1 MATLSPGDRLGPYEV
16 VGALGAGGMGEV
28 YRATDTR
35 LDRTVAVKV
44 LTAHLAD
51 SPEQRE
57 RFEREARAIAA
68 VNHPNICA
76 LYDLGRE
83 RPPSAGS
90 PMDFLVMECL
100 DGETVAQ
107 RLGSGPLPVADALR
121 IAVEIAEALD
131 TAHRQGIVHRDL
143 KPSNVMLTGTG
154 VKLLD
159 FGLAK
164 PHEAGLSD
172 TQSSAK
178 TRTALTMDGSIL
190 GTLHYMSP
198 EQLAGRPADARSDI
212 FSLGATVYEMVTG
225 RRPFDGDNPANV
237 IGAIL
242 RDTPAPLRDTNSSIP
257 SRLDRV
263 VETCLAKDPDDR
275 WQTMRDLKRELRWMC
290 AGESDEPGQ
299 APAGEPAA
307 AGRGPV
313 TGWRFAVSLLAIATV
328 VVGAA
333 WTLRP
338 VNDVPPLPVYRFTID
353 LAPGQSFT
361 GSLAVS
367 PDGRRLVYGVAD
379 AAGTRLHTRVLDA
392 YEGRPIPGTEGATAP
407 VAFSPDGRSLAF
419 QLRDGEQWSLHQVSI
434 EGGSRFRILEGE
446 GALYPQARWMP
457 DDTIVYSVLSGTG
470 GSGLLQA
477 PATGGTPRA
486 LTRLDEQRGDH
497 AHVLPIVVPGRDD
510 LVFTITQGGPN
521 RSRDRGRVGSPTW
534 ENLRDGK
541 AAFYSPASGE
551 VRVILEPAFGL
562 GYLDTHHLLYV
573 DNDGSLL
580 LIGVDPDT
588 ATTTGAPMP
597 LFLPTRGATVGGT
610 ALSESGTLA
619 YIGTFRAAAA
629 GEDAPSSRIYV
640 AVNWFEYLKTV
651 RQLD

>member
-1 MATLSPGDRLGPYEV
+1 MATLVAGDRLGPYEV
-16 VGALGAGGMGEV
+16 AGVLGVGGMGEV

-68 VNHPNICA
+68 LNHPNICA

-90 PMDFLVMECL
+90 PMDFLVMEHL

-107 RLGSGPLPVADALR
+107 RLQNGPLPVADALR

-131 TAHRQGIVHRDL
+131 AAHRQGIVHRDL
-143 KPSNVMLTGTG
+143 KPSNVMLTETG
-154 VKLLD
+154 VRLLD

-164 PHEAGLSD
+164 PHEAGLAD

-198 EQLAGRPADARSDI
+198 EQLAGKPADARSDI
-212 FSLGATVYEMVTG
+212 FSFGATVYEMLTG

-242 RDTPAPLRDTNSSIP
+242 RDTPAPLRGTNGSIP
-257 SRLDRV
+257 SRLDRLV
-263 VETCLAKDPDDR
+263 RTCLAKDPDAR
-275 WQTMRDLKRELRWMC
+275 WQTTRDLKRELRWMC
-290 AGESDEPGQ
+290 TGESDEPAQ
-299 APAGEPAA
+299 APAADPAA
-307 AGRGPV
+307 TGRSPV
-313 TGWRFAVSLLAIATV
+313 TGWRFAVSLLATAAV
-328 VVGAA
+328 VAGAA

-338 VNDVPPLPVYRFTID
+338 VDDGPPLPVHRFTID
-353 LAPGQSFT
+353 LAPEQSFT

-367 PDGRRLVYGVAD
+367 PDGRHLVYGVAD
-379 AAGTRLHTRVLDA
+379 AGGTRLHARALDA
-392 YEGRPIPGTEGATAP
+392 YEATPIPGTEGATAP
-407 VAFSPDGRSLAF
+407 VAFSPDGQRLAF
-419 QLRDGEQWSLHQVSI
+419 QLRDGELWSLHQVSI
-434 EGGSRFRILEGE
+434 EGGNRFRILEGE
-446 GALYPQARWMP
+446 GALYPQARWLP
-457 DDTIVYSVLSGTG
+457 DDTIVYSVLAEAG
-470 GSGLLQA
+470 GSGLLQV

-486 LTRLDEQRGDH
+486 LTRLDEQRGDY
-497 AHVLPIVVPGRDD
+497 AHVLPIAVPGRDD
-510 LVFTITQGGPN
+510 LVFTIAQGRPQD
-521 RSRDRGRVGSPTW
+521 RDRVRSPTW

-541 AAFYSPASGE
+541 AAVYSPTSGE

-562 GYLDTHHLLYV
+562 GYLDTNHLLYV
-573 DNDGSLL
+573 DDGSLL

-588 ATTTGAPMP
+588 ATTTGAPTP

-610 ALSESGTLA
+610 ALSGSGTLA

-629 GEDAPSSRIYV
+629 GDAPSSRIYV
-640 AVNWFEYLKTV
+640 AVNWFEYLKTL

>member
-83 RPPSAGS
+83 RPPSAGL
-90 PMDFLVMECL
+90 PMDFLVMEYL

-107 RLGSGPLPVADALR
+107 RLQSGPLPVADALR
-121 IAVEIAEALD
+121 IAVEVAEALD

-159 FGLAK
+159 FGLAT
-164 PHEAGLSD
+164 PHETGLSD

-198 EQLAGRPADARSDI
+198 EQLAGKLADARSDI
-212 FSLGATVYEMVTG
+212 FSFGATVYEMVTG

-242 RDTPAPLRDTNSSIP
+242 RDTPAPLRHTNSSIP
-257 SRLDRV
+257 SRLDRLLG
-263 VETCLAKDPDDR
+263 TCLAKDPDDR

-299 APAGEPAA
+299 VPAA

-313 TGWRFAVSLLAIATV
+313 TGWRFAVSLLATAAV
-328 VVGAA
+328 VLGTA
-333 WTLRP
+333 WTLKP
-338 VNDVPPLPVYRFTID
+338 VDEVPPPSVHRFTID
-353 LAPGQSFT
+353 LAPEQSFT

-367 PDGRRLVYGVAD
+367 PDGRHLVYGVAD
-379 AAGTRLHTRVLDA
+379 AGGTRLHARALDS
-392 YEGRPIPGTEGATAP
+392 YEARPIPGTEGATAP
-407 VAFSPDGRSLAF
+407 VVFSPDGQRLAF
-419 QLRDGEQWSLHQVSI
+419 QLRDGEQWSVHQIPVG
-434 EGGSRFRILEGE
+434 GGSRLRILEGE
-446 GALYPQARWMP
+446 GTLYPLAGWLP
-457 DDTIVYSVLSGTG
+457 DDTFVYSVLSEAG
-470 GSGLLQA
+470 GSGLLQV
-477 PATGGTPRA
+477 PTTGGTPRA

-497 AHVLPIVVPGRDD
+497 AHLLPIVVPGRDD
-510 LVFTITQGGPN
+510 LIFTIVQGGT
-521 RSRDRGRVGSPTW
+521 DL
-534 ENLRDGK
+534 ENLWDGK
-541 AAFYSPASGE
+541 AAVYSPASGE
-551 VRVILEPAFGL
+551 VRVIVEPAFGL
-562 GYLDTHHLLYV
+562 GYLDTDHLLYI
-573 DNDGSLL
+573 DHGSLL
-580 LIGVDPDT
+580 LVGVDPDT

-597 LFLPTRGATVGGT
+597 LFLPTRGASVGG
-610 ALSESGTLA
+610 AAISESGTLA
-619 YIGTFRAAAA
+619 YIGTFGAAAA
-629 GEDAPSSRIYV
+629 GDAPSRRIYV
-640 AVNWFEYLKTV
+640 AVNWFEELKTLL
-651 RQLD
+651 QAAP